1 MHRFYPSVLIV
12 IVGACC
18 ISGCSLFRF
27 DQRSEIA
34 YRTLFDDK
42 GEPDVE
48 AFTQSLSA
56 KFPRGAPVD
65 SLRQFV
71 QGLSGSCNEPKSG
84 HMWCYIPT
92 HGFYCY
98 SYMVG
103 LDVTIDSGAIVYVR
117 ASSTGVGC

>member
-1 MHRFYPSVLIV
+1 M
-12 IVGACC
+12 
-18 ISGCSLFRF
+18 SGCSLFRF

-42 GEPDVE
+42 GDPDVE
-48 AFTQSLSA
+48 AFTQALSSR
-56 KFPRGAPVD
+56 FPRGTAID
-65 SLRQFV
+65 SLRQFILV
-71 QGLSGSCNEPKSG
+71 SSGSCNEPKAG

-98 SYMVG
+98 SYMIG
-103 LDVTIDSGAIVYVR
+103 LDVTIESDTIVYLR